1 MTRQPVSEHYSSIVH
16 WSDCILDYIIEA
28 EPLVNKFISVPKD
41 KGHLNC
47 ASFVGGIIEGI
58 LIETNFVSHPNF

>member
-1 MTRQPVSEHYSSIVH
+1 MTLLHVSRLNFDRKLIHRFAL
-16 WSDCILDYIIEA
+16 LDYIIEA

-58 LIETNFVSHPNF
+58 LVETNFVS